1 MSHPPLHSCTRAQRH
16 THRRPEPSAPRFFF
30 SLSFNWVISIHL
42 SSNSLIFLQS
52 IVCPDDFSFLFNL
65 LSSRISIKFFPV
77 YIFLLKFST
86 ASSVKLH
93 CPLCE
98 YIFRSHFKVFVTGN
112 MHYLRFDFCWL
123 LFFFTMDYISLF
135 LYKSSENF
143 TEYWTL
149 WRGHYRDYGFGYHPL
164 KLASNQVHHLN
175 LQRLGFT
182 LCSFRSLETSRHS
195 LSPSKLVG
203 LKPGRSIAWPSV

>member
-1 MSHPPLHSCTRAQRH
+1 MPAAEQSNSKRAKFPFRTSERRCMQSSGHLNTKSKLEIGIGWKPVYRELAATHPMSHPPLHSCTRAQRH

-112 MHYLRFDFCWL
+112 MHYLRFDFC
-123 LFFFTMDYISLF
+123 
-135 LYKSSENF
+135 
-143 TEYWTL
+143 
-149 WRGHYRDYGFGYHPL
+149 
-164 KLASNQVHHLN
+164 
-175 LQRLGFT
+175 
-182 LCSFRSLETSRHS
+182 
-195 LSPSKLVG
+195 
-203 LKPGRSIAWPSV
+203 